1 MSKKEIQ
8 DAIYLKLTESGINQI
23 SARYIAMR
31 LQDMTIKN
39 VLNVT
44 KIDDINFQVSTDV
57 NKYSLT
63 LHSQLGIPDAEI
75 RIAN

>member
-1 MSKKEIQ
+1 MNREEIQ
-8 DAIYLKLTESGINQI
+8 NAIYLKLTESGINEI
-23 SARYIAMR
+23 PARYIAMR
-31 LQDMTIKN
+31 LQDMTIKS

-44 KIDDINFQVSTDV
+44 KIDDINFQVYTDV